1 MKILVVGGGGREHS
15 LIWAILQNPKCQEIF
30 CAPGNAGINTIA
42 KQVTLNIMRPAE
54 VVAFSRKN
62 YIDFVVIGP
71 EAPLIVG
78 LSDALKKEGILAFGP
93 SKASSMLEASKSF
106 TKEICNLGDI
116 PTAISETFY
125 TLEDAKNHLKNCNLP
140 IVIKADGLAAGK
152 GVLIAESNE
161 TALDAVQ
168 TIFDGKFS
176 VAKDPIVIEEF
187 LEGEELS
194 YFVLTDG
201 KNFLP
206 IGSAQDHKRAFD
218 GDKGPN
224 TGGMGAYSPAPLL
237 TSALEEKI
245 ISKIVKPTI
254 DIMNKKKLPFVGVLY
269 AGLMIKNGTPK
280 LIEYNVRFGDPEC
293 QVLMVRLGGQILDI
307 LLDCAEGKLDQSK
320 INWANDSAISIV
332 MASKGYPG
340 EYSKGT
346 TIRNIAAAE
355 KIDGVEVF
363 HAGTKNN
370 NGEIVANGGRVLNI
384 TCREKNLELARKKA
398 YEAIS
403 LIDWDDGFYRSDIGC
418 KGLKQ
423 NNN

>member
-15 LIWAILQNPKCQEIF
+15 LIWAISQNPKCQEIF

-42 KQVTLNIMRPAE
+42 KQVILNIMRPAE

-71 EAPLIVG
+71 EAPLIAG
-78 LSDALKKEGILAFGP
+78 LSDALKNEGILTFGP
-93 SKASSMLEASKSF
+93 SKASSVLEASKSF
-106 TKEICNLGDI
+106 TKEICNMGNI
-116 PTAISETFY
+116 PTAVSETFY
-125 TLEDAKNHLKNCNLP
+125 TLEDAENHLKTCKFP

-152 GVLIAESNE
+152 GVIIAESNE

-168 TIFDGKFS
+168 TILDGKFS

-201 KNFLP
+201 KTLLP

-224 TGGMGAYSPAPLL
+224 TGGMGAYSPARLL
-237 TSALEEKI
+237 TRDLEEKI
-245 ISKIVKPTI
+245 ILKIIKPTI
-254 DIMNKKKLPFVGVLY
+254 AIMNQKNLPFVGVLY
-269 AGLMIKNGTPK
+269 AGLMIKNGNPK

-307 LLDCAEGKLDQSK
+307 LLDCAEGKLAQSK
-320 INWANDSAISIV
+320 ISWANDSAISIV

-346 TIRNIAAAE
+346 TIRNIALAE

-363 HAGTKNN
+363 HAGTKDN
-370 NGEIVANGGRVLNI
+370 NGEIVATGGRVLNI
-384 TCREKNLELARKKA
+384 TCREQNL
-398 YEAIS
+398 
-403 LIDWDDGFYRSDIGC
+403 DTGFYRSDIGC
-418 KGLKQ
+418 RGLK
-423 NNN
+423 